1 MPVDDH
7 TGTRNFLDG
16 ISMKADMRNDVASV
30 SIPLVPQREARAQ
43 APQVSQQNAVEEV
56 GMLFSQQVE
65 SSSKMQRG
73 RNLRTDTPV
82 LKVQGIQQLNEL
94 YEQLGHPGQVSLGQ
108 LTRQVRQELL
118 SRPSVESL
126 LALTGDD
133 PVRTYVVLQH
143 VTALAQAQG
152 RVPDAVQAQAFQ
164 KQVRVRYLRQIQA
177 GVNIARALK
186 AANGDA
192 SLRQAV
198 RTLYY
203 SSVVMKQSLVS
214 ITQAL
219 LGLFG
224 EEGIDTGLNM
234 MGRALADDIA
244 AYRPSVPTD
253 KLRTLLLGL
262 RACGQLGSIL
272 HSCRQFIER
281 SPAREPEGE
290 HTGVALLQRL
300 LEYAS
305 IGTDPGEIQDL
316 SRESGEEGLSGQ
328 LVSLN
333 QVFSLVQRLPLAVW
347 GDPESRQATLQSLL
361 ALMGEHTRAEGIAQL
376 RPGLSRPIR

>member
-1 MPVDDH
+1 MDDH
-7 TGTRNFLDG
+7 TDIRNFLDG

-262 RACGQLGSIL
+262 RDCGQLGSIL

-305 IGTDPGEIQDL
+305 IDTDPGEIQDL